1 MPDIAEA
8 LIDKLPVR
16 RSASK
21 ELPYGMQDEEWKA
34 SGDCPTQLVA
44 MGSAATRRIASF
56 LAASSHSLGRT
67 ATPYDQSCHGRA
79 RYWARARP
87 PKQWRQ
93 KTPCTNIETGSPTGV
108 RPLGNLI

>member
-79 RYWARARP
+79 RLLLGARAHP
-87 PKQWRQ
+87 
-93 KTPCTNIETGSPTGV
+93 NSGV
-108 RPLGNLI
+108 RKPHALTLKPDHPQGSGHLET